1 MKKGYGVLGKAYEI
15 MLRNDPHDPNSID
28 HKLMRE
34 MILLEPDSYPTL
46 YGGHPAAPD
55 MKGHALY
62 GFAQSFQGDTD
73 SASIRNILTCTSKIA
88 ADYAIPFEE
97 MRFGG
102 TEQEIL
108 SRGTDWCADMARVA
122 AVLLHCLGIPAR
134 ILHLVNPQKAYHGHV
149 VVEAFYEGKF
159 GVLDPLYG
167 YCFYEGQPLDA
178 YTLMNEPEHLKGYD
192 ADYRDLFQR
201 IAISE
206 YDPLDAEKLGHIQA
220 GDTVFTTA
228 VVTDAPT
235 VTPQLDQRLMSREE
249 PRLSFDRAVYDLTLN
264 QAVEALADAKQKHDQ
279 LERYYIDAMDYGRLN
294 AIKQE
299 VLEELPE

>member
-1 MKKGYGVLGKAYEI
+1 MKKGYGVFGRAYEI

-34 MILLEPDSYPTL
+34 MILLEPDSCPAL
-46 YGGHPAAPD
+46 YGAHPAAPD

-62 GFAQSFQGDTD
+62 GFAQSLQGDTD
-73 SASIRNILTCTSKIA
+73 AASIRNVLACTSKIA

-102 TEQEIL
+102 TEREIL

-159 GVLDPLYG
+159 GVIDPLYG
-167 YCFYEGQPLDA
+167 YCFYEGKPLDA

-206 YDPLDAEKLGHIQA
+206 YDPLDAASNYSISRVNDYTRTLLS
-220 GDTVFTTA
+220 
-228 VVTDAPT
+228 TDHHG
-235 VTPQLDQRLMSREE
+235 QWFMGED
-249 PRLSFDRAVYDLTLN
+249 
-264 QAVEALADAKQKHDQ
+264 
-279 LERYYIDAMDYGRLN
+279 G
-294 AIKQE
+294 
-299 VLEELPE
+299 